1 VITPK
6 TNVPRKLDAQAAGAE
21 GDMQERSRSKRCARI
36 KDLGFA
42 SSRHIKMY
50 GESFEIVS
58 DPFSDGDGVAVR
70 AISGND
76 PEIRTLRLPTTI
88 LVGSGDRFLKKPDIT
103 GQSTLLV

>member
-1 VITPK
+1 VVTPE

-21 GDMQERSRSKRCARI
+21 GDRCEQSRSKRCAKI

-70 AISGND
+70 AISGAD
-76 PEIRTLRLPTTI
+76 PQVRTLRLPTTI
-88 LVGSGDRFLKKPDIT
+88 LVGSGDRFLKKPDVKE
-103 GQSTLLV
+103 QSTLLV

>member
-1 VITPK
+1 MIIPK
-6 TNVPRKLDAQAAGAE
+6 TNVPQKLAPADGAE
-21 GDMQERSRSKRCARI
+21 GETRERSRSKRCARI

-70 AISGND
+70 AISGSD

-88 LVGSGDRFLKKPDIT
+88 LVGSEDRFLKKLNMT
-103 GQSTLLV
+103 GQSNP

>member
-1 VITPK
+1 VLTPK
-6 TNVPRKLDAQAAGAE
+6 TNVSRKLEASAVGAE
-21 GDMQERSRSKRCARI
+21 GEMRERSRSRRCARI
-36 KDLGFA
+36 KDLGFS

-76 PEIRTLRLPTTI
+76 PKIRTLRLPTAI
-88 LVGSGDRFLKKPDIT
+88 LVGSGDRFLKKPQIT
-103 GQSTLLV
+103 GQSKI

>member
-1 VITPK
+1 MITPK
-6 TNVPRKLDAQAAGAE
+6 TDVPQKLAPADGAE
-21 GDMQERSRSKRCARI
+21 GEMRERSRSRRCARI

-58 DPFSDGDGVAVR
+58 DPFSDGDGVAVH

-88 LVGSGDRFLKKPDIT
+88 LVGSEDRFLKRLNMT
-103 GQSTLLV
+103 GRSSP